1 MDTKTIENSTA
12 LRTPCIEVLHT
23 LGKQALQTKDLLT
36 HNTAIRGI
44 ISHGF
49 DVVGSLALAECSA
62 CHEPIKVSTHAL
74 IIDPQV

>member
-1 MDTKTIENSTA
+1 MTIENSTA
-12 LRTPCIEVLHT
+12 LKAPCIEVLHT
-23 LGKQALQTKDLLT
+23 LGKQALQTNDLLT

-49 DVVGSLALAECSA
+49 TVIGSLALAECSA
-62 CHEPIKVSTHAL
+62 CHEPVKVSTHAL